1 MSQVID
7 GAGLTP
13 NDVVAIR
20 ALVEPWTRACVQ
32 RDWDSL
38 LGICT
43 DDIVFLPPSEPAVG
57 GGGVRPWLDRFPAIK
72 AMAWDIDH
80 VEGAGHLACARG
92 WVRMT
97 LEVSGQQLA
106 FDGKYTDVF
115 RKQPDGSWRFA
126 LVIWN
131 SNNAA

>member
-1 MSQVID
+1 MTQVID
-7 GAGLTP
+7 GTGLMS

-20 ALVEPWTRACVQ
+20 ALVEPWTKACVR

-38 LGICT
+38 LGMCT
-43 DDIVFLPPSEPAVG
+43 DDIVFLPPSEPAVA
-57 GGGVRPWLDRFPAIK
+57 GGGVRHWLDNFPAIT

-80 VEGAGHLACARG
+80 IEGAGHLAFARG

-97 LEVSGQQLA
+97 LEISGQQLA

-115 RKQPDGSWRFA
+115 RKQLDGTWRFA

-131 SNNAA
+131 SNNPA